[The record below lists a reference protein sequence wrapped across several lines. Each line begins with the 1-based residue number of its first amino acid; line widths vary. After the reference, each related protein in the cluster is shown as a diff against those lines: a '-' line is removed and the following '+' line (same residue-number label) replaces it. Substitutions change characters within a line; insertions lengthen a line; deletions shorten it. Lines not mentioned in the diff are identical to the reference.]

1 MSQITQ
7 FPKGIK
13 FKYPWRNYQSRVLKE
28 LDKHM
33 QDQHLH
39 VVAPPGSGKTILG
52 LEVTLRLNQP
62 TLILAPTVSI
72 RNQWVNRFCELFL
85 QTETIPDWI
94 SKDIHNPKFL
104 TVATYQG
111 LHTACNNQIA
121 EEQEPEEEDDEIE
134 EEKPAPKTS
143 KTTNYKKLLTQLKK
157 QNIGT
162 IVVDEAHHL
171 KNEWWKTLDRLK
183 TDLKPFI
190 VGLTATPPYDVNFA
204 EWERY
209 LELNGAVDAEIT
221 VPELVKEGDLCP
233 HQDYIYFCTP
243 QKEELKKINAF
254 RENIDALYE
263 ELTNDEDLIE
273 AISQHPLFLNPEEHL
288 DYIYNNLSYYSSIL
302 IFLSTKIEIPLNHFE
317 LVGNDFYNVPK
328 LDTEWLATLLEF
340 YLFKE
345 RDQFEFYKKHQR
357 ELERKLRHFSII
369 EHKQINFNDN
379 KTINGLLTTS
389 ISKLN
394 AINDIAD
401 FEYHQLGKNL
411 RMVILTDYIR
421 KEFLVGEVNNTAIL
435 NKIGVASIFEKL
447 RRNNK
452 DNKKLGILTGSI
464 VIIPKEAL
472 ASLEQKN
479 KKYGIETI
487 TVKPLV
493 FDENYLQLNVTAK
506 LKHNI
511 VHTVTELFQEGDIE
525 VLIGTKALLG
535 EGWDAP
541 AVNSLILA
549 SFVGSFVLSNQMRG
563 RAIRTQKDNP
573 LKTGNVWH
581 LACIDFLSKIGG
593 KDLELMKRRFKSFV
607 GIAIADTPHIES
619 GTDRLE
625 IPDDIHL
632 QHVID
637 ETNTRTFKLAAQ
649 RKELKQKW
657 DAAVKDGSV
666 LSEQVRI
673 PYPYEGRQDEES
685 YLETKTLYYN
695 KTLRNVTAEL
705 GFGVLAFGETIIGT
719 VLENFMNIKTP
730 KDIYTLLSVLGVSGL
745 VVFGRKLYATSK
757 LYIKYRDIAK
767 DINPIA
773 KTVYNTLIDMGI
785 IKTPREEIK
794 IATYSDDKG
803 AVYCYLEGG
812 TTFEKSTFINALQEI
827 ITPIDN
833 PRYVIIRE
841 SKKLGL
847 IRQYDY
853 HAVPE
858 VIGRTKKTVTIF
870 RRKWKQFV
878 GSCSIIFTRTPDG
891 RKLLLQSRLNAL
903 SNQLSQQ
910 TQRVNKWR

>member
-1 MSQITQ
+1 MPQINQ
-7 FPKGIK
+7 FPQGIK
-13 FKYPWRNYQSRVLKE
+13 FKYPWRNYQKRVLKE
-28 LDKHM
+28 LTKHL
-33 QDQHLH
+33 QDRHLH
-39 VVAPPGSGKTILG
+39 VVAPPGSGKTVLG
-52 LEVTLRLNQP
+52 LEVALRLNAP
-62 TLILAPTVSI
+62 TLILAPTVAI
-72 RNQWVNRFCELFL
+72 RNQWVNRFCELFI
-85 QTETIPDWI
+85 QTATTPSWI
-94 SKDIHNPKFL
+94 STDIHNPKFL

-111 LHTACNNQIA
+111 LHAACNNQIA
-121 EEQEPEEEDDEIE
+121 EEYEPEEEDEETE
-134 EEKPAPKTS
+134 EEPITTTP
-143 KTTNYKKLLTQLKK
+143 KTTNFDVLLAKLKK

-171 KNEWWKTLDRLK
+171 KNEWWKTLDHIKNSLN
-183 TDLKPFI
+183 PFI

-221 VPELVKEGDLCP
+221 VPELVQEGDLCP

-254 RENIDALYE
+254 RENIDTLFE
-263 ELTNDEDLIE
+263 EIKNDEDLIE

-317 LVGNDFYNVPK
+317 LVGNDFYNIPK

-345 RDQFEFYKKHQR
+345 RNQFEFYRKHQR
-357 ELERKLRHFSII
+357 ELERKLRHYSII

-379 KTINGLLTTS
+379 KTINSLLTSS

-421 KEFLVGEVNNTAIL
+421 KEFLVSEVNNTAIL

-447 RRNNK
+447 RRNNTA
-452 DNKKLGILTGSI
+452 NKKIGILTGSI

-479 KKYGIETI
+479 KKYGIEAI

-493 FDENYLQLNVTAK
+493 FDENYLQLNVTPK

-511 VHTVTELFQEGDIE
+511 VHTVTELFQDGDIE
-525 VLIGTKALLG
+525 ILIGTKALLG

-541 AVNSLILA
+541 AVNALILA

-563 RAIRTQKDNP
+563 RAIRTQKNNP

-607 GIAIADTPHIES
+607 GIAIANTPHIES

-625 IPDDIHL
+625 IPENIHL
-632 QHVID
+632 PYVIK
-637 ETNTRTFKLAAQ
+637 ETNSRTFKLAAQ
-649 RKELKQKW
+649 RKQLKQKW
-657 DAAVKDGSV
+657 DTAVKEGSV

-673 PYPYEGRQDEES
+673 PYPHEGKKDKES

-695 KTLRNVTAEL
+695 KTLRNVSAEL
-705 GFGVLAFGETIIGT
+705 GFGVLAFGETIVGT
-719 VLENFMNIKTP
+719 ILENLINIKTP
-730 KDIYTLLSVLGVSGL
+730 KDVYTLISILGISGM
-745 VVFGRKLYATSK
+745 VIFGRRLYVTAKLYF
-757 LYIKYRDIAK
+757 KYRDIAK
-767 DINPIA
+767 DIRPIT
-773 KTVYNTLIDMGI
+773 KTVFDTLIDMGI
-785 IKTPREEIK
+785 IKTPREEIN
-794 IATYSDDKG
+794 ISTYSDDKG

-870 RRKWKQFV
+870 RRKWKLFV
-878 GSCSIIFTRTPDG
+878 GKCSIIFTRTPQG

-903 SNQLSQQ
+903 STQLSQQ

>member
-1 MSQITQ
+1 MPQINQ
-7 FPKGIK
+7 FPQGIK
-13 FKYPWRNYQSRVLKE
+13 FKYPWRNYQKRVLKE
-28 LDKHM
+28 LTKHL
-33 QDQHLH
+33 QDRHLH
-39 VVAPPGSGKTILG
+39 VVAPPGSGKTVLG
-52 LEVTLRLNQP
+52 LEVALRLNAP
-62 TLILAPTVSI
+62 TLILAPTVAI
-72 RNQWVNRFCELFL
+72 RNQWVNRFCELFI
-85 QTETIPDWI
+85 QTATTPSWI
-94 SKDIHNPKFL
+94 STDIHNPKFL

-111 LHTACNNQIA
+111 LHAACNNQIA
-121 EEQEPEEEDDEIE
+121 EEYEPEEEDEETE
-134 EEKPAPKTS
+134 EEPITTTP
-143 KTTNYKKLLTQLKK
+143 KTTNFDVLLAKLKK

-171 KNEWWKTLDRLK
+171 KNEWWKTLDHIKNSLN
-183 TDLKPFI
+183 PFI

-221 VPELVKEGDLCP
+221 VPELVQEGDLCP

-254 RENIDALYE
+254 RENIDTLFE
-263 ELTNDEDLIE
+263 EIKNDEDLIE

-317 LVGNDFYNVPK
+317 LVGNDFYNIPK

-345 RDQFEFYKKHQR
+345 RNQFEFYRKHQR
-357 ELERKLRHFSII
+357 ELERKLRHYSII

-379 KTINGLLTTS
+379 KTINSLLTSS

-421 KEFLVGEVNNTAIL
+421 KEFLVSEVNNTAIL

-447 RRNNK
+447 RRNNTA
-452 DNKKLGILTGSI
+452 NKKIGILTGSI

-479 KKYGIETI
+479 KKYGIEAI

-493 FDENYLQLNVTAK
+493 FDENYLQLNVTPK

-511 VHTVTELFQEGDIE
+511 VHTVTELFQDGDIE
-525 VLIGTKALLG
+525 ILIGTKALLG

-541 AVNSLILA
+541 AVNALILA

-563 RAIRTQKDNP
+563 RAIRTQKNNP

-607 GIAIADTPHIES
+607 GIAIANTPHIES

-625 IPDDIHL
+625 IPENIHL
-632 QHVID
+632 PYVIK
-637 ETNTRTFKLAAQ
+637 ETNSRTFKLAAQ
-649 RKELKQKW
+649 RKQLKQKW
-657 DAAVKDGSV
+657 DTAVKEGSV
-666 LSEQVRI
+666 LSEQIRI
-673 PYPYEGRQDEES
+673 PYPYEGKKDKES

-695 KTLRNVTAEL
+695 KTLRNVSAEL
-705 GFGVLAFGETIIGT
+705 GFGVLAFGETIVGT
-719 VLENFMNIKTP
+719 ILENLINIKTP
-730 KDIYTLLSVLGVSGL
+730 KDVYTLISILGISGM
-745 VVFGRKLYATSK
+745 VIFGRRLYVTAKLYF
-757 LYIKYRDIAK
+757 KYRDIAK
-767 DINPIA
+767 DIRPIA
-773 KTVYNTLIDMGI
+773 KTVFDTLIDMGI
-785 IKTPREEIK
+785 IKTPREEIN
-794 IATYSDDKG
+794 ISTYSDDKG

-870 RRKWKQFV
+870 RRNWKLFV
-878 GSCSIIFTRTPDG
+878 GKCSIIFTRTPQG

-903 SNQLSQQ
+903 STQLSQQ

>member
-1 MSQITQ
+1 MIE
-7 FPKGIK
+7 FPKGIA
-13 FKYPWRNYQSRVLKE
+13 FKYPWRNYQKRVLKE
-28 LDKHM
+28 LDKHL
-33 QDQHLH
+33 QDRHLH
-39 VVAPPGSGKTILG
+39 VVAPPGSGKTVLG
-52 LEVTLRLNQP
+52 LEVSLRLNSP
-62 TLILAPTVSI
+62 TLILAPTVAI
-72 RNQWVNRFCELFL
+72 RNQWVHRFCELFL
-85 QTETIPDWI
+85 QTTTTPDWI
-94 SKDIHNPKFL
+94 STDIYNPKFL

-111 LHTACNNQIA
+111 LHAACNNQIA
-121 EEQEPEEEDDEIE
+121 EESEPEEDEDEVE
-134 EEKPAPKTS
+134 ENNLATKAA
-143 KTTNYKKLLTQLKK
+143 KTTNFDVLLAKLKQ
-157 QNIGT
+157 QNIST

-171 KNEWWKTLDRLK
+171 KNEWWKTLDSIKSELN
-183 TDLKPFI
+183 PFI

-221 VPELVKEGDLCP
+221 VPELVQEGDLCP

-254 RENIDALYE
+254 RENIDTLFE
-263 ELTNDEDLIE
+263 EIKNDTDLIE
-273 AISQHPLFLNPEEHL
+273 AISQHQLFLNPEEHI
-288 DYIYNNLSYYSSIL
+288 DYIYNNLAYYSSIL
-302 IFLSTKIEIPLNHFE
+302 IFLNNKIEIPLNHFE

-345 RDQFEFYKKHQR
+345 RDQFEFYRKHQR
-357 ELERKLRHFSII
+357 ELEKKLRHYSII

-379 KTINGLLTTS
+379 KTINSLLTSS

-394 AINDIAD
+394 AINDIAE
-401 FEYHQLGKNL
+401 FEYHQLGTNL

-421 KEFLVGEVNNTAIL
+421 KEFLVSEVNNTAIL

-447 RRNNK
+447 RRTNK
-452 DNKKLGILTGSI
+452 NNKKLGILTGSV

-479 KKYGIETI
+479 KKYGIEAI
-487 TVKPLV
+487 AVKPLV
-493 FDENYLQLNVTAK
+493 FDENYLQLNVTPK

-511 VHTVTELFQEGDIE
+511 VHTVTELFQQGDIE
-525 VLIGTKALLG
+525 ILIGTKALLG

-563 RAIRTQKDNP
+563 RAIRTQKNNP

-607 GIAIADTPHIES
+607 GIAVSDPPHIES

-625 IPDDIHL
+625 IPDNIHL

-637 ETNTRTFKLAAQ
+637 ETNTKTFKLAAQ
-649 RKELKQKW
+649 RKELKKKW
-657 DAAVKDGSV
+657 DSAVENGSV
-666 LSEQVRI
+666 LSEQVKI
-673 PYPYEGRQDEES
+673 PYPYEGKKEEKG
-685 YLETKTLYYN
+685 YLETKTFYYN
-695 KTLRNVTAEL
+695 KTLRNVSAEL

-719 VLENFMNIKTP
+719 ILENFMNIKTP
-730 KDIYTLLSVLGVSGL
+730 KDIYTLLSVLGVSGV
-745 VVFGRKLYATSK
+745 VVFGRRLYITSK

-767 DINPIA
+767 DIKPIA
-773 KTVYNTLIDMGI
+773 KTVFETLIEMSI

-794 IATYSDDKG
+794 ISTYSDING
-803 AVYCYLEGG
+803 AVYCYLDGG

-870 RRKWKQFV
+870 RRKWKVFV
-878 GSCSIIFTRTPDG
+878 GKCSIIFTRTPNG

-910 TQRVNKWR
+910 TQRVNKWK